1 MRYTREEVSANSEK
15 EIVAF
20 EDKSELN
27 VLITNVTDKK
37 SQDGT
42 AYTRLL
48 LKITDPVVT
57 LNGGLQ
63 VQNIEG
69 FELFD
74 KISLTGSQKSAEA
87 AAKRIGQLMEI
98 FGYKDGIELKEL
110 EGRSVKVKI
119 MTFKEV
125 AANGDKKGFP
135 ARSFIAD
142 YKIAGISCSPAKSGD
157 PY

>member
-1 MRYTREEVSANSEK
+1 MRFTREEVSANSEK
-15 EIVAF
+15 ELIAF

-27 VLITNVTDKK
+27 VLITNVSDKK
-37 SQDGT
+37 AQDGT
-42 AYTRLL
+42 GYTRLL
-48 LKITDPVVT
+48 LKVTDPVVT

-125 AANGDKKGFP
+125 AAAGDKKGFP

-142 YKIAGISCSPAKSGD
+142 YMITGIRCATTTEGD